1 MGEGKRVQKK
11 EITAGTTVKAVI
23 TGYIAYGV
31 LVGFIV
37 FMVGLAVNWAVSQIP
52 NANYKVLS
60 VSLPVL
66 GVFFLY
72 FIMHGVCK
80 LSIYDVFSKC
90 KTNNEGLEKICTR
103 LNLFILIFIA
113 VSVISVVGLLTMNLN
128 NERRAIVVASY
139 QYSTIHSQAFTS
151 ELTNEM
157 LNNYQEQRTNSIVS
171 TIILEIGIAMTSFS
185 LIPYQKKLIEE
196 YNEK

>member
-37 FMVGLAVNWAVSQIP
+37 FMVGLAVNWAVSQMP
-52 NANYKVLS
+52 NANYRVLS
-60 VSLPVL
+60 ITLPVL
-66 GVFFLY
+66 GVFFLFY
-72 FIMHGVCK
+72 IMHFVCK

-90 KTNNEGLEKICTR
+90 KTNSEGLEKICTR
-103 LNLFILIFIA
+103 LNLFLLIFIA
-113 VSVISVVGLLTMNLN
+113 VSVISVVGILTMNLN

-139 QYSTIHSQAFTS
+139 QYSTIHSQEFTT

-157 LNNYQEQRTNSIVS
+157 LKNYEDQRTNSIIS